1 MPSVRPPK
9 KSDAIEVRLS
19 HAAKSAFKEQCRRE
33 NRTASDAIRLF
44 IDAQIGRE
52 PVPRAKRMPHWRT
65 LAAVAAGMALG
76 MGAAAP
82 SLAHATQTSRAM
94 FDQLDRNH
102 DGVLTYEEFRS
113 RR

>member
-9 KSDAIEVRLS
+9 KSEAIEVRLS
-19 HAAKSAFKEQCRRE
+19 HTAKTAFMEHCRRD
-33 NRTASDAIRLF
+33 NRTASEAIRLF
-44 IDAQIGRE
+44 IDAQIGPKPAR
-52 PVPRAKRMPHWRT
+52 KRLPPWRT

-82 SLAHATQTSRAM
+82 SLAHATQTSRTV

-102 DGVLTYEEFRS
+102 DGVLTYREFRS
-113 RR
+113 R